1 MDFWYW
7 SFALG
12 ACCVAWAT
20 VLLAHT
26 GHDLEPW
33 SEIGK
38 MAFAQKYAP
47 ETLQRPVGPPL
58 VTIGG
63 GNSNIF

>member
-33 SEIGK
+33 SVQNSKKKTQNDGSYLEDGLPGLG
-38 MAFAQKYAP
+38 YV
-47 ETLQRPVGPPL
+47 VGINPL
-58 VTIGG
+58 YKP
-63 GNSNIF
+63 